1 MGGDAMTT
9 ETQCSICQLPDVC
22 HASVLGCIQAL
33 WQRIRELEA
42 ERDEAEVI
50 GFAKGKN
57 SGQP

>member
-1 MGGDAMTT
+1 MTT